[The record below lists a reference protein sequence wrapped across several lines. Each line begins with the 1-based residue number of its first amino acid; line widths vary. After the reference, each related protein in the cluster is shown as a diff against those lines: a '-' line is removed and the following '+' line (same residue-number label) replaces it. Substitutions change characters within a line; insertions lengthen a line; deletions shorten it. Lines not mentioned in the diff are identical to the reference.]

1 MKLPVHL
8 ALFFKD
14 FAVWVN
20 QSCTGLHVA
29 GYCTAQVLRKAG
41 IDVHVFPVRNNIDV
55 AQALENYNARHDN
68 PITHV
73 VISAPWLSVWDL
85 SCLVEAYPE
94 TQFVVLSHSNVG
106 FLQADPDGVHL
117 LRKYMD
123 LPYENLKVGGN
134 SQKFVEWL
142 DCAYAYDAEYLP
154 NLYPMEDCREPKRWE
169 NPFVLKIGAFGAV
182 RPYKNFMTAAA
193 AALALSEDLFY
204 RVEFHMSSGGEGDGW
219 GIIPAIEQMLD
230 GTGVRLV
237 KHDWKLW
244 RDFIEVVG
252 QMDLLLQ
259 PSYTESF
266 NMITADG
273 IWAGVPSVVSPA
285 IGWAPDSWWADPD
298 DANDIARVAKEILNN
313 KTAVLDGR
321 KAIQAH
327 NEDAFFWWKLFL
339 FGEVEYEEPRSWFSR
354 LWSRILGG
362 RR

>member
-1 MKLPVHL
+1 MTHQVRV

-29 GYCTAQVLRKAG
+29 GYCTAQVLRTAG
-41 IDVHVFPVRNNIDV
+41 IDVRVFPVRNNIDV
-55 AQALENYNARHDN
+55 ARALENYNLLHDR
-68 PITHV
+68 PITHA

-85 SCLVEAYPE
+85 SRLVEAHPE

-106 FLQADPDGVHL
+106 FLQADPNGVQL
-117 LRKYMD
+117 LRKYMN

-134 SQKFVEWL
+134 SKKFAEWL
-142 DCAYAYDAEYLP
+142 NRSYGYEAEYLP
-154 NLYPMEDCREPKRWE
+154 NLYPMDDCWEPKRWE
-169 NPFVLKIGAFGAV
+169 NPFILKIGAFGAV

-193 AALALSEDLFY
+193 AALALSEDLY
-204 RVEFHMSSGGEGDGW
+204 CRVEFHMSSGGEGDGW

-230 GTGVRLV
+230 GTSVRLV

-252 QMDLLLQ
+252 QMDLLIQ

-285 IGWAPDSWWADPD
+285 ISWAPVSWRADPD
-298 DANDIARVAKEILNN
+298 DANDVAKIAKTILGNPKAIFDGRAAIREHNRVAL
-313 KTAVLDGR
+313 G
-321 KAIQAH
+321 
-327 NEDAFFWWKLFL
+327 WWRRFL
-339 FGEVEYEEPRSWFSR
+339 LEEEPKPWFSR
-354 LWSRILGG
+354 LWNLLLGG